1 MELQNKTIAKNTL
14 FLYFRMLL
22 VMVVSL
28 YTSRVI
34 LHVLGVAD
42 FGIYQVVGGVVSMLG
57 FVNGALSTG
66 TSRFL
71 TFELGRGDSERLK
84 RTFCTV
90 LNGHIIIALL
100 VVLLAE
106 TVGLWF
112 VNHKLAIPIDRME
125 PAVFAYHL
133 SILTVFFTLTQ
144 VPYTAS
150 IISHEKMNVYA
161 YVSIVE
167 VILKLSVVYVLKL
180 NNNFDNLKLYAV
192 LLCLIQ
198 ISIALFYRVYC
209 VKHFFE
215 THYHLIWDKKIL
227 NPVIRFSGWSLFA
240 QVSIALNSQGFII
253 ITNMF
258 FGPAVVTARAIALQV
273 NMAAM
278 QFINNFRTAVN
289 PQIVKKLAANDESGS
304 RQLLLQSTKYS
315 YYLML
320 ILALPIILGAK
331 KILALWL
338 GNVPDYATI
347 FLELIV
353 VQSLFSVFDTSFYTA
368 LYAKGRLKENALTS
382 PMIGFVVF
390 PVVYILFKLGFS
402 PLVLSYAGIIQYAL
416 LGCVIKPIL
425 VHKIAGYAYRDIV
438 DVFIPCIR
446 VTLLA
451 LVFPLIFK
459 GLLPDTYLAFFLN
472 TAISIG
478 SVSVVVYF
486 YGIDAEM
493 RLRINAMILRKMRS
507 FHQI

>member
-1 MELQNKTIAKNTL
+1 MELRNKTIAKNTL

-22 VMVVSL
+22 VMGVTL

-34 LHVLGVAD
+34 LHVLGVD
-42 FGIYQVVGGVVSMLG
+42 DYGIYQVVGGVVSMLG

-71 TFELGRGDSERLK
+71 TFELGHGDSERLK
-84 RTFCTV
+84 RTFCTL
-90 LNGHIIIALL
+90 LNGHIAIALF

-112 VNHKLAIPIDRME
+112 VRHKLAISLDRMDA
-125 PAVFAYHL
+125 AVFAYHL
-133 SILTVFFTLTQ
+133 STLAVFFTLTQ
-144 VPYTAS
+144 VPYMAS
-150 IISHEKMNVYA
+150 IISHERMKVYA

-167 VILKLSVVYVLKL
+167 VTLKLGIVYVLYVNKSW
-180 NNNFDNLKLYAV
+180 DQLKLYAG
-192 LLCLIQ
+192 LLCGVQ
-198 ISIALFYRVYC
+198 IAIALFYRGYC
-209 VKHFFE
+209 VKYFTE
-215 THYHLIWDKKIL
+215 THYHWIWDKEIFR
-227 NPVIRFSGWSLFA
+227 PVLRFSGWSLFA

-331 KILALWL
+331 KILTLWL
-338 GNVPDYATI
+338 GMVPDYAVI

-353 VQSLFSVFDTSFYTA
+353 VQSLFSVFDSSFYTA

-382 PMIGFVVF
+382 PMTGFIVF

-425 VHKIAGYAYRDIV
+425 VHKIAGYAYRDIMR
-438 DVFIPCIR
+438 VFIPCIR

-459 GLLPDTYLAFFLN
+459 FLLPDTYWAFFLN

-478 SVSVVVYF
+478 SVGVVTYF
-486 YGIDAEM
+486 CGIDVEM
-493 RLRINAMILRKMRS
+493 RLRIKTMILRKMRS